1 MTACNLAPRS
11 ENTPSIGQTLALTQA
26 ECLCLTGVLQCVKTD
41 RPGACS
47 QGVVRVGSGGGG
59 GGRGRQ
65 TETYRINLF
74 TSGCFPSVTE
84 PTMNRDGA
92 ANAAFGTEHTKP
104 L

>member
-47 QGVVRVGSGGGG
+47 QGVVRVGMGGGG
-59 GGRGRQ
+59 VGRGAR
-65 TETYRINLF
+65 ETDGNL
-74 TSGCFPSVTE
+74 SHKSVYI
-84 PTMNRDGA
+84 RLLS
-92 ANAAFGTEHTKP
+92 FGH
-104 L
+104 